1 LAGNPQWERL
11 SAPRPLLD
19 RKGTATGSNMVMTGQ
34 GWKPIPRVLD
44 PIDRISEILFG
55 LIMVL
60 TSTSTL
66 SVISAGKPEIQTMI
80 LGALGCNLAWGI
92 IDGGLYVLGSLDERG
107 RGLLTLQA
115 IRNAKPAE
123 AWRMIAEALPRP
135 LASLPN
141 TNLEQLRQ
149 ELVRQP
155 KPPERPGLN
164 GQDALGALGVCLLVF
179 CSTFPPVLPFLFL
192 DDVQTALRIS
202 NVIAIAMLFGCG
214 FYYGRGTGLH
224 PWATGLVMVAVGT
237 ALVGVAVL
245 LGG

>member
-1 LAGNPQWERL
+1 MAKL
-11 SAPRPLLD
+11 
-19 RKGTATGSNMVMTGQ
+19 
-34 GWKPIPRVLD
+34 GWRPIPQVLD

-66 SVISAGKPEIQTMI
+66 SVMSAGKPEIQTMI

-107 RGLLTLQA
+107 RGLLTLRA
-115 IRNAKPAE
+115 IRGSPSPE
-123 AWRMIAEALPRP
+123 SAWRIIADALPRP
-135 LASLPN
+135 LAGLPN
-141 TNLEQLRQ
+141 TDLERMRQ
-149 ELVRQP
+149 ELLRQP
-155 KPPERPGLN
+155 APPERPGLT
-164 GQDALGALGVCLLVF
+164 GHDALGALGVCLLVF

-202 NVIAIAMLFGCG
+202 NVIAIAMLFVCG
-214 FYYGRGTGLH
+214 YLYGRGTGLH
-224 PWATGLVMVAVGT
+224 PWATGLVMVAVGI
-237 ALVGVAVL
+237 ALVGVAVA